1 MPRRPLVSVAILIVF
16 QSLKACGQAPPDPSA
31 VAMDGEAQPRDAAS
45 TQGGNTPVDDVAGW
59 IGDIRTGI
67 APLPGRVGD
76 DPEGAR
82 QRAVELYV
90 TRQEQIEQA
99 VGPGTASDA
108 ELAASVLEAEARF
121 HELMQ
126 VLGTSPPPDSAGV
139 AAAVSALDAE
149 LARVL
154 DRVPSAATVA
164 AEGAP

>member
-1 MPRRPLVSVAILIVF
+1 MPRRPLVPVAILILF
-16 QSLKACGQAPPDPSA
+16 QSLGACEQAPPDSSA
-31 VAMDGEAQPRDAAS
+31 EAVEEVQRGDAAS
-45 TQGGNTPVDDVAGW
+45 TPSGDATLDDVRGW

-67 APLPGRVGD
+67 APLPGRVGE

-90 TRQEQIEQA
+90 TRQERIEQT
-99 VGPGTASDA
+99 VGPGTASEA

-154 DRVPSAATVA
+154 ERVPSGTSVVA
-164 AEGAP
+164 EQAP

>member
-1 MPRRPLVSVAILIVF
+1 MPRHPLVPVAILIVF
-16 QSLKACGQAPPDPSA
+16 QSLGACGQAPPNPSA
-31 VAMDGEAQPRDAAS
+31 EAMDEVQRGDAAA
-45 TQGGNTPVDDVAGW
+45 TQRGDAPVDDVAGL

-82 QRAVELYV
+82 QRAVELYI
-90 TRQEQIEQA
+90 TRQERIEQA

-126 VLGTSPPPDSAGV
+126 VLGTSPPTDSAGV

-154 DRVPSAATVA
+154 DRVPSGATVVT
-164 AEGAP
+164 EEAP